1 MKKYFVNKFIFK
13 ADLSMIIDAVIIEDD
28 IFYNIIKYTLNKI
41 LAE

>member
-1 MKKYFVNKFIFK
+1 MRKYFVNKFIFK
-13 ADLSMIIDAVIIEDD
+13 VDLSMIIDAVIIEDD